1 MLAKNSHNSYK
12 KYHPVPNKTR
22 NNHGQAKKSTDVSK
36 HKKTVKTGGRSS
48 TGVIGSAIA
57 AALVPFGLFATQKNV
72 QSSLPSSS
80 YKKKSKRRGQ
90 NGQSYKGK
98 SYKGKSYKG
107 KSYKGKGYKGKSYKG
122 KGYKGKSYRKN
133 SSRKI

>member
-22 NNHGQAKKSTDVSK
+22 NNHGSAKKSTGVSN
-36 HKKTVKTGGRSS
+36 HKKTVKTVKTGGRSS

-72 QSSLPSSS
+72 QSKLPSSS
-80 YKKKSKRRGQ
+80 YKKKSKRRGH
-90 NGQSYKGK
+90 KGK
-98 SYKGKSYKG
+98 SYKGKSYK
-107 KSYKGKGYKGKSYKG
+107 KS
-122 KGYKGKSYRKN
+122 
-133 SSRKI
+133 SSRKYKR

>member
-22 NNHGQAKKSTDVSK
+22 NNHGQAKKSTSVSN
-36 HKKTVKTGGRSS
+36 HKKTVKTGGRNSI
-48 TGVIGSAIA
+48 GVIGSAIA
-57 AALVPFGLFATQKNV
+57 AALVPFGLFATQKKV

-80 YKKKSKRRGQ
+80 YKKKSKRRG
-90 NGQSYKGK
+90 
-98 SYKGKSYKG
+98 
-107 KSYKGKGYKGKSYKG
+107 YKGKGYKGKSYKS
-122 KGYKGKSYRKN
+122 KAYRKN

>member
-22 NNHGQAKKSTDVSK
+22 NNHGQVKKSATVSN

-48 TGVIGSAIA
+48 SGVIGSAIA
-57 AALVPFGLFATQKNV
+57 AALVPFGLFATQKKV
-72 QSSLPSSS
+72 QSNLPSSS
-80 YKKKSKRRGQ
+80 YKKKSKRRGH
-90 NGQSYKGK
+90 
-98 SYKGKSYKG
+98 KG
-107 KSYKGKGYKGKSYKG
+107 KSYKGKGYKGKSYKS
-122 KGYKGKSYRKN
+122 KAYRKN

>member
-22 NNHGQAKKSTDVSK
+22 NNHGSAKKSTAVSN
-36 HKKTVKTGGRSS
+36 HKKTVKIGGRNSI
-48 TGVIGSAIA
+48 GVIGSAIA

-72 QSSLPSSS
+72 QSKLPSSS
-80 YKKKSKRRGQ
+80 YKKKSKRRGH
-90 NGQSYKGK
+90 KGK

-107 KSYKGKGYKGKSYKG
+107 KSYKKS
-122 KGYKGKSYRKN
+122 
-133 SSRKI
+133 SSRKYKR